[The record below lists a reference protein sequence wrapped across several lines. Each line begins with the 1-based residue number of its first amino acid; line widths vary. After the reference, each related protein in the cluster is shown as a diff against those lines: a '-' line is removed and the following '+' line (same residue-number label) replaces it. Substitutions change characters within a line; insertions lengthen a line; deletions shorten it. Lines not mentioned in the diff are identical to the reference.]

1 MLMTPC
7 LIRGAAGCAV
17 LAFASPALAAGT
29 VTVRSDLPGQSVM
42 VDGADI
48 GMVTPATVDGLSAGR
63 HVVQVVG
70 GCRFGVAAVEVV
82 DGETVPV
89 LVETRT
95 KPGSL
100 SLQLTPPDAAVRI
113 DGLLVDAGSVPLSV
127 ACGPHSVSVSKP
139 GHLPLLINVDVEAGQ
154 RLDLPLTLVA
164 QGQGALIVDVTPDDA
179 SVLLDGAPVGQ
190 GDVAGLVLPAG
201 PHTVRAEAPG
211 YTPEERQFVL
221 ENDASLT
228 LVLPLTAVPGST
240 PVVASVA
247 SDAAG
252 PVAASAPGAGP
263 AVWSG
268 SRLAGVSLTAGGAGL
283 GILAA
288 VQLSRMTA
296 YGAEY
301 QDRAD
306 KVLATNDASVLAPAY
321 ANDFREDTLLPQRNR
336 AVATTTVAT
345 ALLAAGLTL
354 TFAF

>member
-1 MLMTPC
+1 MNRSPT
-7 LIRGAAGCAV
+7 RAAACCAV
-17 LAFASPALAAGT
+17 LSFAPQAWAAGT
-29 VTVRSDLPGQSVM
+29 VTVRSDVPGQSVM
-42 VDGADI
+42 VDGTDI
-48 GMVTPATVDGLSAGR
+48 GMVTPATVAGLSAGR

-82 DGETVPV
+82 EGETVPV
-89 LVETRT
+89 LVETRA
-95 KPGSL
+95 KQGSL
-100 SLQLTPPDAAVRI
+100 ALQLTPPDAEVRI
-113 DGLLVDAGSVPLSV
+113 DGLAVEVGAAPLPV
-127 ACGPHSVSVSKP
+127 ACGAHSVSVSKP

-164 QGQGALIVDVTPDDA
+164 QGQGELTVDVTPDDA
-179 SVLLDGAPVGQ
+179 SVFLDGAPVGQ
-190 GDVAGLVLPAG
+190 GDLAGLVLPAG
-201 PHTVRAEAPG
+201 PHTVRAEAEG
-211 YTPEERQFVL
+211 YDPDERQFVL
-221 ENDASLT
+221 ENDASMA
-228 LVLPLTAVPGST
+228 LVLPLTAVAGATPG
-240 PVVASVA
+240 VASA
-247 SDAAG
+247 AAG
-252 PVAASAPGAGP
+252 PTAAPVP
-263 AVWSG
+263 AAEPAAVSR

-336 AVATTTVAT
+336 AVATTTIAT

-354 TFAF
+354 TLAF

>member
-1 MLMTPC
+1 MTPC
-7 LIRGAAGCAV
+7 PIRAAAGCAV

-70 GCRFGVAAVEVV
+70 GCRFGVAAVEVM

-100 SLQLTPPDAAVRI
+100 SLQLTPPDAEVRI
-113 DGLLVDAGSVPLSV
+113 DGLVVDAGSAPLSV
-127 ACGPHSVSVSKP
+127 ACGSHSVSVSKP
-139 GHLPLLINVDVEAGQ
+139 GHLPLLINVEVEAGQ

-164 QGQGALIVDVTPDDA
+164 QGQGELIVDVTPDDA
-179 SVLLDGAPVGQ
+179 SVILDGAPVGQ
-190 GDVAGLVLPAG
+190 GDLAGLVLPAG

-221 ENDASLT
+221 ENDASFA
-228 LVLPLTAVPGST
+228 LVLPLTAVPGSAL
-240 PVVASVA
+240 PVA

-252 PVAASAPGAGP
+252 PVAASAPKAGP
-263 AVWSG
+263 AVWSS